1 MHEQLNHLFTD
12 CSSHIHLGS
21 YSQYASA
28 FQQSSIL
35 FKFDFLNGKQTTI
48 IANFSA
54 SKINNIHIQH
64 LTPVIQWNDTY
75 GQCGNVKAT
84 K

>member
-1 MHEQLNHLFTD
+1 MHPHFSKVLSFLN
-12 CSSHIHLGS
+12 
-21 YSQYASA
+21 
-28 FQQSSIL
+28 
-35 FKFDFLNGKQTTI
+35 FDFLNGKQTTI

-64 LTPVIQWNDTY
+64 LTPVIQWNGTY